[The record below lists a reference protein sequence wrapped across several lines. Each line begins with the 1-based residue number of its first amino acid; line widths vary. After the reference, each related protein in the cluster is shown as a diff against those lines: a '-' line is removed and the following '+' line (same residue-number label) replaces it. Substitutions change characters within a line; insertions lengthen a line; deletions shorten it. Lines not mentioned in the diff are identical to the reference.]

1 MTIWHPN
8 PNQVERLRLLLS
20 TYQDGTGMLIIQ
32 KRSLPGWRDFERSVA
47 LAFGGRAAESKAIFD
62 VVLPNGE
69 NPGTF
74 VGLSCKMRSELGR
87 VARDGRVTIEVSNS
101 AGEFWDYLNTLDINQ
116 TNYRDYPAQVGAGL
130 LHVVA
135 QWHLAPSTERGG
147 LVELARSSY
156 LVLQWNRTG
165 TYQLFQYAVS
175 LPDPASLRWSF
186 PLPKRGDRAGR
197 RIIGEAATGLL
208 PKRGDRDGR
217 RIIGEAATGLLFEWY
232 GESGGQ
238 LKYYPFAADAIWS
251 SAPFRLEPLPTT
263 MEYGILVKAA
273 AYFPEKWAQASEE

>member
-20 TYQDGTGMLIIQ
+20 TYQDGSGMLVI
-32 KRSLPGWRDFERSVA
+32 RERNLPGWRDFERSVA
-47 LAFGGRAAESKAIFD
+47 LAFGGQAAESKAIFD
-62 VVLPNGE
+62 VVLPNRE
-69 NPGTF
+69 NLGTF
-74 VGLSCKMRSELGR
+74 VGLSCKMRGELDR

-101 AGEFWDYLNTLDINQ
+101 AGAFWDYLNTQGINQ
-116 TNYRDYPAQVGAGL
+116 TNYRDRPADVGAGL
-130 LHVVA
+130 LHVVE
-135 QWHLAPSTERGG
+135 QWHLAPSTQRGG
-147 LVELARSSY
+147 SVELERSSY
-156 LVLQWNRTG
+156 VVLQWNRAG

-175 LPDPASLRWSF
+175 LPDSASLHWSF
-186 PLPKRGDRAGR
+186 PPPKQGEQGGR
-197 RIIGEAATGLL
+197 RLIGEAATGQ
-208 PKRGDRDGR
+208 
-217 RIIGEAATGLLFEWY
+217 LFEWY

-273 AYFPEKWAQASEE
+273 GYFPEKWTATLQQSGEI